1 MAVESS
7 CVIYSLKTF
16 NWEIVQI
23 LIYDSSDEE
32 FLKVKLQEHL
42 GCEESSWK
50 EEISREKVSY
60 ASFVGGSEV
69 KVSASNAGD
78 PGLIPGL
85 GRPLEKEMVTH
96 SSILAWRI
104 P

>member
-1 MAVESS
+1 M
-7 CVIYSLKTF
+7 
-16 NWEIVQI
+16 
-23 LIYDSSDEE
+23 
-32 FLKVKLQEHL
+32 KLQEHL

-85 GRPLEKEMVTH
+85 GRPLEKDMATH
-96 SSILAWRI
+96 SNIPSWKSHGQRSLAGYSPRGCKESDTNEHTHC
-104 P
+104 